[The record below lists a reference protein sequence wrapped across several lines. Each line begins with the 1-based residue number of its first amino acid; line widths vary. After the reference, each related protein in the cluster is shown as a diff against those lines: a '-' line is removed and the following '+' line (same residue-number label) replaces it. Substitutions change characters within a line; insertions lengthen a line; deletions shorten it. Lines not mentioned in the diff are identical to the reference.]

1 MAAVGAGVVPLTR
14 RLVCVAYFLLFFGV
28 GVWVPYF
35 PLWLHDLGYSGWQ
48 VGLACGLQPVVRGS
62 SAIAYA
68 YVADRW
74 RIRHRLIVA
83 TALAGTVAF
92 VPVLFLQRFDAILWV
107 LALVA
112 LLHGPLVPMV
122 DAAVMDDLPA
132 LGGDYGRLRLW
143 GSIGFIVGAWGS
155 APIVHATSSAVVP
168 LLLLLAFVP
177 LPLALAQ
184 LPSSQRGHAMH
195 FQAPWR
201 LLTRPLAVFLGAGFL
216 LQASCGAWSA
226 LYALHTESLGFPD
239 TVPGLTFG
247 FVVVVEVLVLYWGRP
262 MLERFSPAPMLLV
275 ILLVNAVRWALTAV
289 ATREVVVIALQI
301 GHVFSFTA
309 FHLAALVLLNRMVP
323 PENATGGQA
332 LYALVTFGLGSSAGQ
347 LLAGALVG
355 RLGTA
360 GVFGFEA
367 LVAAAGVPFAV
378 WLLRLVD

>member
-1 MAAVGAGVVPLTR
+1 M
-14 RLVCVAYFLLFFGV
+14 
-28 GVWVPYF
+28 WVPYF

-48 VGLACGLQPVVRGS
+48 VGLAGGLQPVIRWS
-62 SAIAYA
+62 SAIVYAYA
-68 YVADRW
+68 ADRW

-83 TALAGTVAF
+83 TSLAGTMAF
-92 VPVLFLQRFDAILWV
+92 VPLLFVERFDAILWV

-112 LLHGPLVPMV
+112 VLHGPVVPMV
-122 DAAVMDDLPA
+122 DAAVMDHLPE

-155 APIVHATSSAVVP
+155 APIIHATSSAIVP
-168 LLLLLAFVP
+168 ALLLLAFVP

-184 LPSSQRGHAMH
+184 LPPSQRGHPMR
-195 FQAPWR
+195 FLAPWR

-216 LQASCGAWSA
+216 LQASCGAWSG
-226 LYALHTESLGFPD
+226 LYALHTQALGFSD

-247 FVVVVEVLVLYWGRP
+247 LVVVVEVAVLYWGRP
-262 MLERFSPAPMLLV
+262 MLERVSPAPMLLV
-275 ILLVNAVRWALTAV
+275 ILLVNAMRWALTAV
-289 ATREVVVIALQI
+289 ATREGVVIALQI

-309 FHLAALVLLNRMVP
+309 FHLAALALLAKLVP
-323 PENATGGQA
+323 VESVTGGQA
-332 LYALVTFGLGSSAGQ
+332 LYGLVTFGLGSSAGQ

-367 LVAAAGVPFAV
+367 LVAGAGVPLAL